1 MTTQK
6 ARSPST
12 PHRPSQGNR
21 DFRKRTQRSGKQ
33 SGENKNA
40 EQQNTPRGVPQLH
53 AGSAT
58 AQPCILLKAG
68 REKSLLRRHPWIF
81 SGAIERVDG
90 APVSGDTLPVRDAAG
105 VFLAWAAYNPDS
117 QITARVWSFRE
128 ADKIDADFFRNRINA
143 ALEVR
148 RTLLGSAPLASLS
161 PLAGEGWGEGNAGR
175 ELERGMYVG

>member
-1 MTTQK
+1 MTSQK

-40 EQQNTPRGVPQLH
+40 EQQNTPRGVPQLN

-58 AQPCILLKAG
+58 AQPCILLKAS

-90 APVSGDTLPVRDAAG
+90 APISGDTLAVRDDSG
-105 VFLAWAAYNPDS
+105 NFLAWAAYNPDS
-117 QITARVWSFRE
+117 QITARVWSFSE
-128 ADKIDADFFRNRINA
+128 TEKID
-143 ALEVR
+143 E
-148 RTLLGSAPLASLS
+148 
-161 PLAGEGWGEGNAGR
+161 E
-175 ELERGMYVG
+175 